1 MSSSR
6 PRAWRIA
13 DGAVIALLL
22 AGAGLPLIGTLL
34 GLGRTS
40 ENLDMRA
47 LEPFPTLEWSLSSL
61 RTLPQRFDGW
71 HQDHF
76 GFRRHLLHG
85 LAAVEVFGLKVSISP
100 NVVLG
105 RDSWLYYVH
114 APVGTDYEEVRPFTA
129 AELDRWQRVL
139 ERRQEWL
146 ARRGCRYVLFL
157 PPDKQTIY
165 PEHFDPALRARH
177 ASGRLEQLVAHL
189 RTHSDLTV
197 VDVRQALLEA
207 KQREP
212 VYRITD
218 SHWNRR
224 GAFVGYREL
233 ARVLAGWFPQIRPF
247 ERSQFAE
254 QVRHESGG
262 DSARLLTLSDATGE
276 EDYRLETLFPRKAR
290 RHDLPRSW
298 LRANLEYTPPIA
310 FDIPDPSLPR
320 AVLFHDSFAVP
331 FLDLLP
337 EHFRR
342 LVAVWHDDFHPDLVE
357 REHPDVVIHELVE
370 RKLGYVVP
378 NDLGGP
384 VPSSPGP

>member
-1 MSSSR
+1 MSSRR

-22 AGAGLPLIGTLL
+22 TGAGLPLMGTLL

-40 ENLDMRA
+40 ESIDMRP
-47 LEPFPTLEWSLSSL
+47 LEPFPVLEWDLPRL
-61 RTLPQRFDGW
+61 RTLPQRFEFW
-71 HQDHF
+71 HRDHF
-76 GFRRHLLHG
+76 GFRRLLLQG
-85 LAAVEVFGLKVSISP
+85 LAAVEVFGLKVPISP

-165 PEHFDPALRARH
+165 PEHFDPALLPRH

-189 RTHSDLTV
+189 RTHSDLAV

-212 VYRITD
+212 VYRVTD

-254 QVRHESGG
+254 EVRHERGG
-262 DSARLLTLSDATGE
+262 DSARLLALGDTAGE
-276 EDYRLETLFPRKAR
+276 EDYRLEPLFRKQAR
-290 RHDLPRSW
+290 HHVLPRSW
-298 LRANLEYTPPIA
+298 MRATPA
-310 FDIPDPSLPR
+310 FGPPVAWDNPDTSLPR
-320 AVLFHDSFAVP
+320 AVLFHDSFADGY
-331 FLDLLP
+331 LDLLA
-337 EHFRR
+337 EHFHH
-342 LVAVWHDDFHPDLVE
+342 LVSVWDDDFHPDLVE
-357 REHPDVVIHELVE
+357 REDPDVVIHELVE

-378 NDLGGP
+378 NDLP
-384 VPSSPGP
+384 